1 MRLSDLVQELV
12 TIFAGFDSTIL
23 TDDRELLMKNAASI
37 RLGGKDFFTGKPLA
51 KFYTVAIYPRVAT
64 YFLEVTGVTFEDL
77 WNDYATKCGCNHR
90 FKATTFFGSVWQGA
104 ERMTSYLITDRETRI
119 GERVTGF
126 TCRKPGHTVAVTIQP
141 KGDGKTIL
149 CTLVVVMDE

>member
-1 MRLSDLVQELV
+1 
-12 TIFAGFDSTIL
+12 
-23 TDDRELLMKNAASI
+23 
-37 RLGGKDFFTGKPLA
+37 
-51 KFYTVAIYPRVAT
+51 
-64 YFLEVTGVTFEDL
+64 
-77 WNDYATKCGCNHR
+77 
-90 FKATTFFGSVWQGA
+90 
-104 ERMTSYLITDRETRI
+104 MTSYLITDRETRI